1 MGKAERIT
9 LKEAGALIQDGDM
22 LSFSGFTIWRRPM
35 ALVYEMV
42 RQGKKNLHL
51 FEVNGGTHT
60 EVLAGAGAVK
70 IWESCWVGHELYGKL
85 GEGVARGQCEKSMI
99 VEDYS
104 HGQAVARLLAGAYGL
119 PFFPTALSM
128 GTDILNPQYDM
139 LKIAGLRDG
148 SNPKIPRQKYTVS
161 GDPFYDMG
169 EILLMPA
176 ANPNWALV
184 YASQVGD
191 EGTMRVNAQ
200 TYTDAEVI
208 KAADKVIVLA
218 EEVVPDSYLRSEPE
232 KNIATGYSIDY
243 VVELPWSAHP
253 TGSQGYYDVD
263 ADFIRNFYSAS
274 KSKAGYDKWAEEW
287 IFGVDSHE
295 QYLEKLGISNLEKL
309 RANKV
314 LGYSTRVK
322 RGSR

>member
-1 MGKAERIT
+1 
-9 LKEAGALIQDGDM
+9 
-22 LSFSGFTIWRRPM
+22 
-35 ALVYEMV
+35 
-42 RQGKKNLHL
+42 
-51 FEVNGGTHT
+51 
-60 EVLAGAGAVK
+60 
-70 IWESCWVGHELYGKL
+70 
-85 GEGVARGQCEKSMI
+85 
-99 VEDYS
+99 
-104 HGQAVARLLAGAYGL
+104 
-119 PFFPTALSM
+119 
-128 GTDILNPQYDM
+128 
-139 LKIAGLRDG
+139 
-148 SNPKIPRQKYTVS
+148 
-161 GDPFYDMG
+161 
-169 EILLMPA
+169 
-176 ANPNWALV
+176 
-184 YASQVGD
+184 
-191 EGTMRVNAQ
+191 Q

>member
-1 MGKAERIT
+1 MGKPKRISLT
-9 LKEAGALIQDGDM
+9 EAGNLIQDGDF

-35 ALVYEMV
+35 ALIYELV
-42 RQGKKNLHL
+42 RQGKKDLHL

-85 GEGVARGQCEKSMI
+85 GEAIARGQVEGSII

-104 HGQAVARLLAGAYGL
+104 HGQCAARLLAGAYGL

-128 GTDILNPQYDM
+128 GTDILNPKYDM
-139 LKIAGLRDG
+139 LGKAGMRDG
-148 SNPKIPRQKYTVS
+148 SNPKIPLKKYETIK
-161 GDPFYDMG
+161 DPLYDMG

-176 ANPNWALV
+176 ANADWALV

-191 EGTMRVNAQ
+191 EGTVRVFGQ
-200 TYTDAEVI
+200 SYVDQEVI
-208 KAADKVIVLA
+208 KAADKVIVIA
-218 EEVVPDSYLRSEPE
+218 EEIVPDSYLRQEPE
-232 KNIATGYSIDY
+232 KNIAAGYAIDY
-243 VVELPWSAHP
+243 VVECPWGAHP
-253 TGSQGYYDVD
+253 TGSQFFYDVD
-263 ADFIRNFYSAS
+263 ADFIRQFYGAS
-274 KSKAGYDKWAEEW
+274 KSKENYDKWAQEW

-295 QYLEKLGISNLEKL
+295 QYLDKLGINRLQKL
-309 RANKV
+309 KANTV
-314 LGYSTRVK
+314 LGYSTSIK